1 MISVHSPVLTVAVR
15 AVTPLAIVVAAYLFF
30 AGHNQPGGGF
40 AAGLVL
46 GAVLS
51 LRTVAGLYEPVHGSK
66 MMAAGVMVAAAVALA
81 PAIFGVGLL
90 DMVVW
95 STELPVLGK
104 VKTGTA
110 ALFDVGVVLVVV
122 GLADAVL
129 DGLGTD
135 DIAIE
140 SVDPVPFGDR
150 S

>member
-1 MISVHSPVLTVAVR
+1 MISVHSPIVAVGVR
-15 AVTPLAIVVAAYLFF
+15 AVTPLAVVVAAYLFF

-40 AAGLVL
+40 SAGLVL

-51 LRTVAGLYEPVHGSK
+51 LRTVAGLYEPVNGSK
-66 MMAAGVMVAAAVALA
+66 LMAAGIMVAAAVALA
-81 PAIFGVGLL
+81 PAAFGDGML

-95 STELPVLGK
+95 SGDLPLLGK

-110 ALFDVGVVLVVV
+110 AIFDVGVVLIVV
-122 GLADAVL
+122 GLVDAVL

-140 SVDPVPFGDR
+140 TQTAPGDAR
-150 S
+150 